1 MMPSTAYHA
10 HRLTIAHRGA
20 RYDAPGSPSV
30 AARIREL
37 LEAAGLGCA
46 ADGARGWD
54 HGVFVPMMLMFP
66 EADVPIV
73 QLSLLRSQDAQQ
85 HLALGAALAPLRA
98 EGVLLVGSGVSFH
111 NFKYFFGDQQAG
123 RRLSRTWD
131 EWLRQ
136 AMTAPMGAAA
146 RTDALAGWVSAPAAR
161 EAHPKGA
168 AEHLMPA
175 FVVAG
180 AGMGSGGSGGSGGV
194 DGGRGSEGEGA
205 AVVVEGDGTCGEG
218 SGMATMLNGFAFSQ
232 FEFR

>member
-1 MMPSTAYHA
+1 M
-10 HRLTIAHRGA
+10 
-20 RYDAPGSPSV
+20 
-30 AARIREL
+30 
-37 LEAAGLGCA
+37 
-46 ADGARGWD
+46 
-54 HGVFVPMMLMFP
+54 
-66 EADVPIV
+66 
-73 QLSLLRSQDAQQ
+73 QLSLLRSQDARQ

-136 AMTAPMGAAA
+136 TMTAPMGATA
-146 RTDALAGWVSAPAAR
+146 RADALAGWVSAPAAR

-194 DGGRGSEGEGA
+194 DGDRSNEGEGA